1 MTTSDEVLA
10 RDGDLV
16 IRRMRADADD
26 VTRIVDWRARPH
38 VHEFWDP
45 DDPPPDTAQV
55 EREYL
60 PSTRPDSPTIGCI
73 VELGDRPIGYIQLY
87 PWTVDAAEAEELGIS
102 VGPDSW
108 GLDVFVGEEDLVDR
122 GVGTRIVRLA
132 CEHMERERGASEVVL
147 LTEVLNARAVRAYEK
162 AGFVKDHQVRDYDT
176 RGGERVLSWVM
187 RRPRGGAA

>member
-1 MTTSDEVLA
+1 MTTSDEVLV

-16 IRRMRADADD
+16 IRRMRADAED
-26 VTRIVDWRARPH
+26 VARIVDWRARPH

-60 PSTRPDSPTIGCI
+60 PSTAPDSPTLGCI
-73 VELGDRPIGYIQLY
+73 VELAGRPIGYIQLY
-87 PWTVDAAEAEELGIS
+87 PWTVDAEAARELGIS

-108 GLDVFVGEEDLVDR
+108 GLDVFVGEQDLVDR
-122 GVGTRIVRLA
+122 GFGTRVVRVA
-132 CEHMERERGASEVVL
+132 CEYLEQERGAEEVVL
-147 LTEVLNARAVRAYEK
+147 LTEAINTRAQRAYEK
-162 AGFVKDHQVRDYDT
+162 AGFVKDHQVRDHDT

-187 RRPRGGAA
+187 RRPRGGAG